1 MGTAFHH
8 GRLDELLR
16 HPSLWRGRGAVVA
29 AGIPTG
35 FAALDA
41 ALPGGGWPRTGLI
54 EVLAAGAG
62 QGELTLWVPLLR
74 HFTQQEQTRCCAFI
88 APPFEPFAPAWRAAG
103 MQVERLLVVRD
114 SDPLWAL
121 EQGHLSGGDTPGAM
135 WALEQGLLSGVCA
148 SAFGWVDAGAG
159 LVALRRLALAATR
172 GACLGVLIRPPR
184 VASEPTAAVLRLAVA
199 RTEGGLSVQLLK
211 GRGLT
216 PRTIEVGLA

>member
-1 MGTAFHH
+1 MGTSFHH

-54 EVLAAGAG
+54 EVLAGGAG

-114 SDPLWAL
+114 SDPL
-121 EQGHLSGGDTPGAM
+121 